1 MKNFSAREFELAPY
15 RELSDGTIARV
26 YPYHL
31 CFEGKEDAVLF
42 RDDED
47 CDVMVKYIALSAYKC
62 ATILVHYVVVS
73 NHVHIILLA
82 AEDTNARHVAEEIKK
97 TYSMWMRRKYSEIK
111 ALNRLEIKVL
121 ALDSLWYLRNAIAYV
136 TRNALDNSRSI
147 DAYPWSAHRAFFASN
162 KYPIGTR
169 MLSDLSLR
177 KQRDVLH
184 SRNFPKCIRWQIDE
198 NNSFVPLS
206 ICSVRYVEAA
216 FYGDIVFYMKTIGLV
231 NLSEMK
237 VKLVELSSNMQY
249 DSEVYKIV
257 SEISQRWFG
266 VSLNQLS
273 ILQKARMISYV
284 RRKIKTTASQ
294 LARVFGIEKDK
305 VHEILGTK

>member
-1 MKNFSAREFELAPY
+1 MPR
-15 RELSDGTIARV
+15 
-26 YPYHL
+26 
-31 CFEGKEDAVLF
+31 
-42 RDDED
+42 
-47 CDVMVKYIALSAYKC
+47 
-62 ATILVHYVVVS
+62 
-73 NHVHIILLA
+73 
-82 AEDTNARHVAEEIKK
+82 
-97 TYSMWMRRKYSEIK
+97 
-111 ALNRLEIKVL
+111 
-121 ALDSLWYLRNAIAYV
+121 
-136 TRNALDNSRSI
+136 
-147 DAYPWSAHRAFFASN
+147 
-162 KYPIGTR
+162 
-169 MLSDLSLR
+169 
-177 KQRDVLH
+177 
-184 SRNFPKCIRWQIDE
+184 
-198 NNSFVPLS
+198 S

-216 FYGDIVFYMKTIGLV
+216 FNGDIVFYMKTIGLV

>member
-15 RELSDGTIARV
+15 RELSDGTIT
-26 YPYHL
+26 
-31 CFEGKEDAVLF
+31 
-42 RDDED
+42 
-47 CDVMVKYIALSAYKC
+47 LSAHKC

-82 AEDTNARHVAEEIKK
+82 AEDTDAGNVAEEIKK
-97 TYSMWMRRKYSEIK
+97 TYSMWMRRKYNEIK
-111 ALNRLEIKVL
+111 VLNRLEIKVL

-136 TRNALDNSRSI
+136 TRNSLDNSRSI

-162 KYPIGTR
+162 VYSVGTR
-169 MLSDLSLR
+169 MLSDLPLR
-177 KQRDVLH
+177 KQREVLH
-184 SRNFPKCIRWQIDE
+184 SRHFPKGIRWQIDE
-198 NNSFVPLS
+198 NNSLVPRS
-206 ICSVRYVEAA
+206 ICNVRYVEAA
-216 FYGDIVFYMKTIGLV
+216 FNGDIVFYMKTIGMV

-266 VSLNQLS
+266 KPLNQLS

-284 RRKIKTTASQ
+284 RRKIKTTSSQ

-305 VHEILGTK
+305 VHEILGIK